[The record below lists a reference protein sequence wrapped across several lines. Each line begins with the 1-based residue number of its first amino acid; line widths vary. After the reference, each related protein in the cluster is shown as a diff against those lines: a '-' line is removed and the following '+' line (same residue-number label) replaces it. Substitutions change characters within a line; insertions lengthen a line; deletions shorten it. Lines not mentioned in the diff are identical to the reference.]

1 MRTLIPRRWVKKGRR
16 RKGCLTHGL
25 RRLHAYS
32 QEVLKLCL
40 HIAQWVRVFHVKSFN
55 SLQEYMD
62 AAVSTARFEK
72 IEGGQK
78 IYAELPA
85 FKGVWAQGRTRREV
99 EKALR
104 EVLSGW
110 IELQVE
116 RGYELPPIKG
126 ATPKELTFA

>member
-1 MRTLIPRRWVKKGRR
+1 M
-16 RKGCLTHGL
+16 
-25 RRLHAYS
+25 
-32 QEVLKLCL
+32 
-40 HIAQWVRVFHVKSFN
+40 KSFSN
-55 SLQEYMD
+55 LQEYID

-78 IYAELPA
+78 IYAQLPA

-99 EKALR
+99 EKDLR

-110 IELQVE
+110 IQLQVE
-116 RGYELPPIKG
+116 RGYELPSIKG

>member
-1 MRTLIPRRWVKKGRR
+1 MAHCKPKTCPRHEGF
-16 RKGCLTHGL
+16 LTHGL

-40 HIAQWVRVFHVKSFN
+40 HIAQWAKVFDVKSFS
-55 SLQEYMD
+55 SLQEYID

-78 IYAELPA
+78 IYAQLPA

-99 EKALR
+99 EKELR
-104 EVLSGW
+104 EALSGW
-110 IELQVE
+110 IQLQVE
-116 RGYELPPIKG
+116 RGYELPSIKG